1 MILEK
6 KSTAWFKTK
15 KAIFIVSFLA
25 ISFFNFA
32 VFWVYIN
39 FDTIKMTFCDW
50 NQRTQSFQWNNFE
63 NYRLILDELF
73 HGSDQA
79 RIQWWNS
86 FRSIPINLIILP
98 FAIITAYAFYKKAYG
113 TTIYRVIFYLPS
125 IISIVILTDA
135 YCEMFKVTSDTVG
148 PIAGLLAQLGINPN
162 PTWLSINS
170 ENTLIW
176 PLIYVFCIV
185 NGLSTNVILINSAM
199 QKIPD
204 EISEAARLDGCSFFR
219 ELFSISIPLVMPTL
233 TTWMTAI
240 VTSVFGFYLQPML
253 IAGNNPN
260 VSTVPMVIFNAV
272 SAGDGNP
279 NTLITA
285 ATYGLILSLFMLPF
299 ILIIRLTMKKLTPK
313 VTF

>member
-6 KSTAWFKTK
+6 KSSSLLKTK
-15 KAIFIVSFLA
+15 KAIFIASFLA
-25 ISFFNFA
+25 ISLFNFA

-39 FDTIKMTFCDW
+39 FDTIRMTFCDW
-50 NQRTQSFQWNNFE
+50 NQRSQSYVWNNFN
-63 NYRLILDELF
+63 NYKTILDELF
-73 HGSDQA
+73 HGPDST
-79 RIQWWNS
+79 RTTWWNT

-98 FAIITAYAFYKKAYG
+98 FAIITAYAFYKKSYG
-113 TTIYRVIFYLPS
+113 TTLYRVIFYLPS

-135 YCEMFKVTSDTVG
+135 YCEMFKVTSDTIG
-148 PIAGLLAQLGINPN
+148 PLAALFKSIGIDPN

-170 ENTLIW
+170 ENKLIW
-176 PLIYVFCIV
+176 PLIYVFCII

-204 EISEAARLDGCSFFR
+204 EVSEAARLDGCNFFS
-219 ELFSISIPLVMPTL
+219 ELVYVSIPLVMPTL

-240 VTSVFGFYLQPML
+240 VTSVFGFYLQPYL

-260 VSTVPMVIFNAV
+260 VSTVPMIIFNAV
-272 SAGDGNP
+272 SAGNGNP
-279 NTLITA
+279 TTLITA

-299 ILIIRLTMKKLTPK
+299 VLIVRFAMKKLTPK

>member
-6 KSTAWFKTK
+6 KSSNWSKTK

-25 ISFFNFA
+25 ISLFNFA

-39 FDTIKMTFCDW
+39 FDTIRMTFCDW
-50 NQRTQSFQWNNFE
+50 NQRSQSYVWNNFG
-63 NYRLILDELF
+63 NYKQILDELF
-73 HGSDQA
+73 NGTDLA
-79 RIQWWNS
+79 KIQWWNS

-98 FAIITAYAFYKKAYG
+98 FAIITAYAFYKKTYG

-135 YCEMFKVTSDTVG
+135 YCEMFKVTSDTIG
-148 PIAGLLAQLGINPN
+148 PIASILKAIGIDPN
-162 PTWLSINS
+162 PTWLSVNS
-170 ENTLIW
+170 ENKLIW

-204 EISEAARLDGCSFFR
+204 EISEAARLDGCNFFS
-219 ELFSISIPLVMPTL
+219 EMFYVSIPLVMPTL

-260 VSTVPMVIFNAV
+260 VSTVPMVIFQAV

-279 NTLITA
+279 TVLITA
-285 ATYGLILSLFMLPF
+285 ATYGIILSIFMLP
-299 ILIIRLTMKKLTPK
+299 IVLLVRLTMKKLTPK